1 MQYGGACTL
10 AATLVA
16 GLCGYA
22 EAKAAPPAA
31 ACTPNG
37 HIFNLQAPKNSV
49 GQFNES
55 VAVLPGAGGNGADLV
70 FGTALDAR
78 SLPPLGF
85 LPGQD
90 ADAFYVQRGNS
101 NCAADLEGELPP
113 IQSNTGDIYEIFGSP
128 VVVADP
134 ARSAFFIADLRLAGE
149 FAVGIVKA
157 TPATL
162 NSAQCPSGTEP
173 NPVPCFVPV
182 AQLVNI
188 EQLRDGCGR
197 CVRSRRAE

>member
-1 MQYGGACTL
+1 MFWQRAAFRAAILMGALSAC
-10 AATLVA
+10 AAQPSVTSCA
-16 GLCGYA
+16 
-22 EAKAAPPAA
+22 
-31 ACTPNG
+31 PNG
-37 HIFNLQAPKNSV
+37 NTFNLQAAKNAV
-49 GQFNES
+49 GQFNET
-55 VAVLPGAGGNGADLV
+55 VAVLPNAGSNGGDLV

-134 ARSAFFIADLRLAGE
+134 ARSR
-149 FAVGIVKA
+149 
-157 TPATL
+157 
-162 NSAQCPSGTEP
+162 
-173 NPVPCFVPV
+173 
-182 AQLVNI
+182 
-188 EQLRDGCGR
+188 
-197 CVRSRRAE
+197 